1 MTILNFCRSGM
12 CLCSFTIIILPYQAR
27 SEWMSSGLKGGYGKI
42 GFCMNINE
50 PILDASPPRLF
61 PTLLK
66 GFNTVAGRVQL
77 ILIPL
82 LLDLFLWLGPKL
94 RVHDLFVPILNEL
107 STTMLKIAPQD
118 LLETV
123 NATSSLY
130 IEFLEQFNL
139 FTFLRTFPI
148 GIPSLLARIASLDS
162 PLDLAGIIE
171 VPSFRIGIAILGGLL
186 LAGFFL
192 GTLFF
197 NSLSRLSLDE
207 PAKFD
212 WKQLFSHFTQAL
224 IFFLILIALL
234 TMISIPVFIIL
245 SILSLVS
252 APLAQFVLLGMIFLL
267 IWMALPLVFS
277 PHGIFALDQKV
288 VPSMLLSMRMVRF
301 FLPGTSLF
309 IIFCILISEGFNL
322 LWALPGTG
330 SWLLALGIG
339 GHAFIVTGLLCASF
353 VYYREG
359 LKWMQFNIQ
368 KMQKASRNPE
378 SGGTTVEQ

>member
-234 TMISIPVFIIL
+234 TMISVPVFIIL
-245 SILSLVS
+245 SVLSLIS

>member
-1 MTILNFCRSGM
+1 MR
-12 CLCSFTIIILPYQAR
+12 
-27 SEWMSSGLKGGYGKI
+27 GYGKI

-66 GFNTVAGRVQL
+66 GFNTVAGKVQL

-94 RVHDLFVPILNEL
+94 RVHDLFVPIFKDL
-107 STTMLKIAPQD
+107 SSTMLRIAPQD
-118 LLETV
+118 MLETV
-123 NATSSLY
+123 TATSKLY

-139 FTFLRTFPI
+139 FTALRTFPI
-148 GIPSLLARIASLDS
+148 GIPSLLARITSLAS
-162 PLDLAGIIE
+162 PLDLAGVIE
-171 VPSFRIGIAILGGLL
+171 VPSLRVGIAIFGGLL
-186 LAGFFL
+186 MAGFFL

-197 NSLSRLSLDE
+197 NTISRLSLQE
-207 PAKFD
+207 SVKFQ
-212 WKQLFSHFTQAL
+212 WKQLFSHFTQSL
-224 IFFLILIALL
+224 IFFLILVALL
-234 TMISIPVFIIL
+234 IMISIPIFIIL
-245 SILSLVS
+245 SILSLIS
-252 APLAQFVLLGMIFLL
+252 PALAQFILLGMIFLL
-267 IWMALPLVFS
+267 IWMVLPLVFS

-309 IIFCILISEGFNL
+309 IIFCILISEGLNL
-322 LWALPGTG
+322 LWVLPGTE

-339 GHAFIVTGLLCASF
+339 GHAFIVTSLLCASF
-353 VYYREG
+353 VYYRDG

-368 KMQKASRNPE
+368 KMQKVSKNAE

>member
-1 MTILNFCRSGM
+1 
-12 CLCSFTIIILPYQAR
+12 
-27 SEWMSSGLKGGYGKI
+27 
-42 GFCMNINE
+42 MNINE
-50 PILDASPPRLF
+50 PILDATPPRLF

-234 TMISIPVFIIL
+234 TMISVPVFIIL
-245 SILSLVS
+245 SVLSLIS